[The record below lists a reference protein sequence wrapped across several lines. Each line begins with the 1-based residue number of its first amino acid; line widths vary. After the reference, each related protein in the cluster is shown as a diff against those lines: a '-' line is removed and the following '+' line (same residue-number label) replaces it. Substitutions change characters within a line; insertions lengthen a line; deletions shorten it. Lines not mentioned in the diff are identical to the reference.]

1 MHLGFLSTVRESQGK
16 YTYASLLIVDMGLG
30 PTLDFET
37 TSIVHSIAKRK
48 LDDVGII
55 GVIAQL
61 WSSDTGQSANTTNE
75 WYCSVSPRR
84 GGGGGGDCRGTL
96 AR

>member
-1 MHLGFLSTVRESQGK
+1 
-16 YTYASLLIVDMGLG
+16 MGLG

-61 WSSDTGQSANTTNE
+61 WSSDTGQSANTNE
-75 WYCSVSPRR
+75 WCCPVSPRR
-84 GGGGGGDCRGTL
+84 GGGGGGIAGVHWPADPYLWEWSVIQASPRQVC
-96 AR
+96 